1 MSPRILPSALY
12 TKIEKTILS
21 RQFIQRFSRK
31 IIDNWINELQT
42 CFNEEGV
49 KALILYEPIPSNEEK
64 YAVKLIWKCEKI
76 GFVFVFM
83 DGDDKVSSVEHWRVW
98 MPRINV
104 HKPASNTVDST
115 Q

>member
-12 TKIEKTILS
+12 AKIEKTILS
-21 RQFIQRFSRK
+21 RQFNQRFSRK
-31 IIDNWINELQT
+31 VIDKWIIELQT

-76 GFVFVFM
+76 GFVILFLDE
-83 DGDDKVSSVEHWRVW
+83 DGKVSSYEHWCFY
-98 MPRINV
+98 MPIINV
-104 HKPASNTVDST
+104 HKPQLNTVDST